1 MSFIKNVG
9 WIFSGRVLSFII
21 GIGSSIIIA
30 RGLGPTGKGEL
41 ALLML
46 IPTTLFMLIHFGVS
60 KANIYFLNQKKISL
74 QSISNANLFLF
85 LILSAVSILIY
96 AVVVAFLRHNLLQ
109 QIEMSLIVLAVIFLP
124 LQFFNSYFSSFLQA
138 YQWMKENSIIGVL
151 STILNLPLLI
161 LGIYILHLSIL
172 GALLASIISSFF
184 GCLLVLWYVKKL
196 SVHNSKADPYKNNFT
211 LREKLANEKQIN
223 LIKSLITF
231 SSRIYIS
238 GMMWFFILRADMYMV
253 SYFLG
258 ITDLGYYSLSVGIA
272 ENLWLIPGAVAT
284 VLLPTVSSLKQKES
298 GEFIAKVIRITMWL
312 MIILCIVLII
322 FAKPIIII
330 LFSQKFIPSITPF
343 RLLVIAAV
351 AFAVRNL
358 LADTF
363 VGWGRP
369 EINIYTRGIAL
380 GVNVVANLYFIPHW
394 GIVGAAFTS
403 LMAYTID
410 VLLSIVIF
418 LRISNVGLFELLLLK
433 REDIQLVDN
442 LKTHILQKLRR

>member
-21 GIGSSIIIA
+21 GIGASIIIA

-41 ALLML
+41 TLLML
-46 IPTTLFMLIHFGVS
+46 IPTTLFILTHFGVS
-60 KANIYFLNQKKISL
+60 KANIYFLNRKKMSL

-85 LILSAVSILIY
+85 LILSAVSIVIY
-96 AVVVAFLRHNLLQ
+96 AVVVAFLRNNLLQ
-109 QIEMSLIVLAVIFLP
+109 QIEISLIVLAAVVLP
-124 LQFFNSYFSSFLQA
+124 LQFFNSYFGSFLQA

-151 STILNLPLLI
+151 SSALNLPLLI
-161 LGIYILHLSIL
+161 LGIYILHLSVM

-184 GCLLVLWYVKKL
+184 GCLLILWYVKKL
-196 SVHNSKADPYKNNFT
+196 SCQNSKIDSYKNSFSF
-211 LREKLANEKQIN
+211 RDKSPDEKQIN
-223 LIKSLITF
+223 VIKSLLTF
-231 SSRIYIS
+231 SSRIYVS
-238 GMMWFFILRADMYMV
+238 GMMWFFILRIDMYMV

-258 ITDLGYYSLSVGIA
+258 VTDLGYYSLSVGIA

-284 VLLPTVSSLKQKES
+284 VLLPTVSSMKQKES
-298 GEFIAKVIRITMWL
+298 GAFIARVIRITMWL
-312 MIILCIVLII
+312 MIMVSIVLII
-322 FAKPIIII
+322 FAEPIITI
-330 LFSQKFIPSITPF
+330 LFSQKFIPSITPL

-351 AFAVRNL
+351 PFAVRNL

-394 GIVGAAFTS
+394 GIVGAAFAS

-410 VLLSIVIF
+410 VVMSIIIF
-418 LRISNVGLFELLLLK
+418 MRISNVGLFELLLPK
-433 REDIQLVDN
+433 MEDIQLVNN
-442 LKTHILQKLRR
+442 LKTHTLQKPHR

>member
-21 GIGSSIIIA
+21 GIGASIIIA

-46 IPTTLFMLIHFGVS
+46 IPTTLFILIHFGVS

-85 LILSAVSILIY
+85 LVLSAVSILIY
-96 AVVVAFLRHNLLQ
+96 AVVVAFLRNNLLQ
-109 QIEMSLIVLAVIFLP
+109 QIEVSLIVLAVIFLP
-124 LQFFNSYFSSFLQA
+124 LQFFNSYFGSFLQA

-151 STILNLPLLI
+151 STALNFPLLI
-161 LGIYILHLSIL
+161 LGIYILHLSIM

-284 VLLPTVSSLKQKES
+284 VLLPTVSSMKQKES

-312 MIILCIVLII
+312 MLAVGVMLII
-322 FAKPIIII
+322 FAEPIIII

-403 LMAYTID
+403 LIAYTID

-418 LRISNVGLFELLLLK
+418 LRMSNVGLLELLLLK